1 MKSRFATSA
10 CLNLRRLRGRCVKN
24 RSGIEEG
31 QKQMQI
37 PDDVWADNWDNIFKR
52 EKKNAP
58 VMRHKKKKRNDGED
72 NDT

>member
-1 MKSRFATSA
+1 
-10 CLNLRRLRGRCVKN
+10 VKN

>member
-1 MKSRFATSA
+1 M
-10 CLNLRRLRGRCVKN
+10 KN

-58 VMRHKKKKRNDGED
+58 VMRHNKKKRNDGED